1 MTHFCYQCG
10 APFERHKSGTRPI
23 KYCSF
28 PCYNEARKG
37 NPNSGAFKPGQR
49 SWNTGLKGFNP
60 SPATNFKKG
69 MRPINKVTVGTVR
82 IRKDKQG
89 KPRAF
94 VKVAEPN
101 KWEYRAVKVWEEHHG
116 CEVPPGMVV
125 HHRDRNSLN
134 DHPDNLE
141 AMTRADHINEHRN
154 DL

>member
-1 MTHFCYQCG
+1 MKHVCLQCQKT
-10 APFERHKSGTRPI
+10 FERPTANPARAR
-23 KYCSF
+23 YCSF
-28 PCYNEARKG
+28 PCYNTARTG
-37 NPNSGAFKPGQR
+37 RPNHGAFQPGKPP
-49 SWNTGLKGFNP
+49 WNKGLKGYNP
-60 SPATNFKKG
+60 SPATQFKKG

-125 HHRDRNSLN
+125 HHKDRNSLN

-141 AMTRADHINEHRN
+141 AMTRKDHINEHRN